1 MIKQFSAIVLV
12 LLWSV
17 PAFAANP
24 LITDDTGT
32 QGKGKIQL
40 ELNVVRSGDRENE
53 AGISK
58 KETGGTIAAALTCGI
73 VDNVDLI
80 IGFPWQWSTLSE
92 ARRMISNDRGI
103 SDTSVDV
110 KWRFF
115 ESKQQS
121 LSLALKP
128 GVTIPTG
135 DATKGLGNGRISGG
149 VMLIATKAWENG
161 ALHCNVGYRRNAYSQ
176 EQDNASLKQDNW
188 HTSFASEIKIAE
200 KIRTV
205 VDCGI
210 ESNSEKVPDTNPVY
224 ILGGLIY
231 SVTENFDLDVG
242 LKAGM
247 NHAERERA
255 VLAGL
260 SARL

>member
-1 MIKQFSAIVLV
+1 MILA

-17 PAFAANP
+17 PAFAAHP

-32 QGKGKIQL
+32 QGKGNVQL
-40 ELNVVRSGDRENE
+40 ELNVESSGDKENE

-80 IGFPWQWSTLSE
+80 VGFPWQWSTLKEGGS
-92 ARRMISNDRGI
+92 MILNDRGI

-110 KWRFF
+110 KWRFI
-115 ESKQQS
+115 ESES
-121 LSLALKP
+121 HELSLALKP

-149 VMLIATKAWENG
+149 VMLIATKSWQQG
-161 ALHCNVGYRRNAYSQ
+161 ALHCNVGYSRNAYSQ

-188 HTSFASEIKIAE
+188 HASVAAEIKIAK
-200 KIRTV
+200 KIRAV
-205 VDCGI
+205 VDVGI
-210 ESNSEKVPDTNPVY
+210 ESSNEKAPDTNPVY
-224 ILGGLIY
+224 ILGGLIC
-231 SVTENFDLDVG
+231 SVTENFDFDVG
-242 LKAGM
+242 VKSGM
-247 NHAERERA
+247 NHEERERT

-260 SARL
+260 TVRF